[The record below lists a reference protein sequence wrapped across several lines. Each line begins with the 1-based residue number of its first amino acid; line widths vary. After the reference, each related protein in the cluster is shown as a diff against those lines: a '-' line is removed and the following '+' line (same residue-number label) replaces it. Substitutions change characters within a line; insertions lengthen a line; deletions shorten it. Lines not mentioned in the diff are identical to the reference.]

1 MRVRFVAML
10 VVALYAIPAGVSR
23 GAAQV
28 SDDDLSMLGLVF
40 RNRFVPFAEA
50 RRSAELTS
58 IVLRVSELGRDG
70 DRVERYKAMIEGMAR
85 MSLGSW
91 DEGAE
96 VASNLD
102 VDLSAKAYEPGGRVP
117 VRIAPLYERSQ
128 ALMAGYSI
136 QLALVAP
143 GGAEVYAA
151 DPIPFDALAVMAGE
165 VVVPRDAGPGRYLV
179 RYSMSRAGAA
189 EPIVSTGRSIYVI
202 EALEERLSSLQF
214 ENQRAANRR
223 GARTQ
228 SMALARTTVL
238 WYLDQFE
245 RARSEWMAGAYMGYP
260 VILNAMFEAGTLMVG
275 PMDFGADL
283 EQAEQFVSALSRGRD
298 PLRSPRGDVRLAY
311 RSGADRELVPF
322 RILVPDGYSPRER
335 YPFVL
340 ALHGAR
346 GDENTFMDSF
356 GGTFK
361 ANASERG
368 YIAASVNGRGPY
380 GGYRGDSAR
389 DVLDVLDLGAARL
402 LGGRRPHV
410 SHRALHGGRG
420 HGPPRLREC
429 RALRRTGSRRGV
441 WIRRGPGEGARDAA
455 RLGPGGS
462 GCAGTGR
469 VRSSLPRDGPGTGH
483 AEPGVHRESRLGPR
497 GDRCRGDGA
506 SLRPVR
512 RP

>member
-179 RYSMSRAGAA
+179 RYSIVPSRGSRAD
-189 EPIVSTGRSIYVI
+189 
-202 EALEERLSSLQF
+202 RLD
-214 ENQRAANRR
+214 RAVDLRDR
-223 GARTQ
+223 GAR
-228 SMALARTTVL
+228 
-238 WYLDQFE
+238 
-245 RARSEWMAGAYMGYP
+245 
-260 VILNAMFEAGTLMVG
+260 
-275 PMDFGADL
+275 
-283 EQAEQFVSALSRGRD
+283 
-298 PLRSPRGDVRLAY
+298 
-311 RSGADRELVPF
+311 
-322 RILVPDGYSPRER
+322 
-335 YPFVL
+335 
-340 ALHGAR
+340 
-346 GDENTFMDSF
+346 
-356 GGTFK
+356 
-361 ANASERG
+361 
-368 YIAASVNGRGPY
+368 
-380 GGYRGDSAR
+380 
-389 DVLDVLDLGAARL
+389 
-402 LGGRRPHV
+402 
-410 SHRALHGGRG
+410 
-420 HGPPRLREC
+420 
-429 RALRRTGSRRGV
+429 
-441 WIRRGPGEGARDAA
+441 
-455 RLGPGGS
+455 
-462 GCAGTGR
+462 
-469 VRSSLPRDGPGTGH
+469 
-483 AEPGVHRESRLGPR
+483 
-497 GDRCRGDGA
+497 GA
-506 SLRPVR
+506 SLVVAVREPARREPARRAHPVDGTRTHDCALVPGPVR
-512 RP
+512 ASAIRVDGWCLHGISRHPERDVRGRHAHGRADGLRRRPRAGRAVRERAQSGPRPTPIAPGRCAVGVPFGSGP